1 MRSVSG
7 RLGELL
13 RAGEIAP
20 ADARVLLR
28 FVLQV
33 TDAQIAAHP
42 ERQLTDDE
50 RRRYRAL
57 VERRR
62 AGEPVAY
69 LVGEREFYSM
79 VMKVTPAVLIPRPE
93 TELLVDLVLERA
105 APGRALRVLDL
116 ATGSGCVAVA
126 IARTHPAA
134 RVTATDVSAAALA
147 LARENAGRHGVALE
161 WIKSD
166 WFEAL
171 ADRHFDVIVAN
182 PPYVAANDRHLDEG
196 DLRFE
201 PREALVAGPTG
212 YECIEKIVAQAPHHL
227 ATGGWLLLEH
237 GHGQG
242 PACRALLRRAGFGDV
257 SSERDLAGID
267 RVSGGRV

>member
-1 MRSVSG
+1 MTERVG
-7 RLGELL
+7 DLL
-13 RAGEIAP
+13 RAGEIDL

-28 FVLQV
+28 CVLQL
-33 TDAQIAAHP
+33 TAAQIASHP
-42 ERQLTDDE
+42 ERELTDDE
-50 RRRYRAL
+50 RRQYREL

-69 LVGEREFYSM
+69 LTEEREFYSM

-126 IARTHPAA
+126 IACTHPAA
-134 RVTATDVSAAALA
+134 RVTATDVSAAAIA
-147 LARENAGRHGVALE
+147 VARENAARHGAELE
-161 WIKSD
+161 LIESD

-171 ADRHFDVIVAN
+171 ADRRFDVIVAN

-201 PREALVAGPTG
+201 PRPALAAGPTG
-212 YECIEKIVAQAPHHL
+212 YECIEKIVVQAPRHL
-227 ATGGWLLLEH
+227 EPGGWVLIEHGYEQAAGCRELLE
-237 GHGQG
+237 
-242 PACRALLRRAGFGDV
+242 RAGFDAIF
-257 SSERDLAGID
+257 SDCDLAGIE